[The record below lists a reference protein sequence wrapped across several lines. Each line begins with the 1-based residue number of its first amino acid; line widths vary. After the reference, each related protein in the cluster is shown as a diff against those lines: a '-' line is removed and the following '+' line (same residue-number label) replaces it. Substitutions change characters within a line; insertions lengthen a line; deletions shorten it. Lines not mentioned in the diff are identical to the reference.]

1 MTAEER
7 ARPDAS
13 RARVLPDLRWL
24 GWLLCGLSA
33 AVVGCALVL
42 VARWCA

>member
-1 MTAEER
+1 MRRNHA
-7 ARPDAS
+7 DAS

-33 AVVGCALVL
+33 AVVGWALVL
-42 VARWCA
+42 AARWCA